1 MFSPQLGSWELCSI
15 SLGVVYVLKIFGIL
29 PHRIFIC
36 FPVSFFDFAKFPD
49 LSFSIMLEKML
60 LLDFWDFLAVS
71 PFPTYI
77 WTFNF
82 ISVFLHPVQFWLHS
96 QPFLL
101 CLCLW
106 PRREYCWSVS
116 RVPVDLAVCVPSAL
130 IADSFNISNRQN
142 SFQFLLFSNG
152 AAARSSEYFLS
163 LQSSLILKSLPLSAF
178 FSTEAI
184 PSRSVMAD
192 GLSLVSYSLDFWRF
206 LEIWR
211 FNLV

>member
-1 MFSPQLGSWELCSI
+1 MHILN
-15 SLGVVYVLKIFGIL
+15 IFGIL

-36 FPVSFFDFAKFPD
+36 SPVSFFDFAKFPG
-49 LSFSIMLEKML
+49 LPLSIMLEKIW

-71 PFPTYI
+71 PLPTYI

-82 ISVFLHPVQFWLHS
+82 ISVFLHPVQFWLYS

-106 PRREYCWSVS
+106 PRREHCWSVS
-116 RVPVDLAVCVPSAL
+116 RVHVDLAVCAPSAL
-130 IADSFNISNRQN
+130 IADSLNISNRQN
-142 SFQFLLFSNG
+142 SFQFRLFSNG
-152 AAARSSEYFLS
+152 PAACSSEYFLS
-163 LQSSLILKSLPLSAF
+163 LQSSLVLRSLSLSAF

-184 PSRSVMAD
+184 PSRSVTAD
-192 GLSLVSYSLDFWRF
+192 GLSPVFHSLDFWRF